1 MYNEETVKKKTNKNV
16 LIGCLG
22 LIVVIIVVLVIL
34 TADIYQKSSAINVY
48 QCFLGI
54 CS

>member
-1 MYNEETVKKKTNKNV
+1 MQDKLLTVK
-16 LIGCLG
+16 IGQS
-22 LIVVIIVVLVIL
+22 IIPDAVV
-34 TADIYQKSSAINVY
+34 TSSTDIYQKSSAINVY